1 MPLSIFWSLARAS
14 NLPTVWSNM
23 LAGWIISGGAW
34 HPGLLTGLLGGSLV
48 YAGGCTLNDAF
59 DASWDRR
66 HRPERPIPSGA
77 ISERAVWLAGGGELL
92 IGAILMLLAG
102 GGWIPVSAL
111 LAAILVYDKW
121 HKATAWSVIPMGL
134 CRVFLGWSAV
144 SMTGGGW
151 PPSPLA
157 WLWMAGILAYI
168 IGLTL
173 VARREATGGAL
184 SVGGLS
190 LMVVPLAGAGVANRV
205 LGADFRDFLFVA
217 FLFGLGAWQVALIL
231 RNSGNPGRIGQAV
244 SRMLAG
250 IVVIDG
256 AWVAQWRWEW
266 AAGWVGLFAACLLWQ
281 RRVAAT

>member
-1 MPLSIFWSLARAS
+1 MPPSILWSLARAS

-34 HPGLLTGLLGGSLV
+34 HPILILGLAGGSLV

-59 DASWDRR
+59 DAAWDRR

-77 ISERAVWLAGGGELL
+77 VSERAVWTAGGIELAA
-92 IGAILMLLAG
+92 GAILLLLAG
-102 GGWIPVSAL
+102 AAWLPVGAL
-111 LAAILVYDKW
+111 LAAILIYDKW
-121 HKATAWSVIPMGL
+121 HKASAWSVIPMGL
-134 CRVFLGWSAV
+134 CRVFLGWTAA
-144 SMTGGGW
+144 SMTVGAL
-151 PPSPLA
+151 PVAPLLLL
-157 WLWMAGILAYI
+157 WLAGLFGYI

-184 SVGGLS
+184 SWPGLA
-190 LMVVPLAGAGVANRV
+190 LMGIPLLGAAVANRV
-205 LGADFRDFLFVA
+205 LGTDFRDFLFVA
-217 FLFGLGAWQVALIL
+217 FLFGLGAWQVGLTL
-231 RNSGNPGRIGQAV
+231 SDRGNPARIGMAV

-256 AWVAQWRWEW
+256 LWVAQWRWEW
-266 AAGWVGLFAACLLWQ
+266 AAGWVALFAACLLWQ